1 MAFEALRFIH
11 AAGVLIDH
19 QLRDVARV
27 SPGMRSTLLDATT
40 TSFERIIEACIE
52 HEVDFLLLAGDT
64 FDERDRSLRARV
76 VLREGLQCLQEAGIQ
91 VFAIPGT
98 ADPAAAWQSIS
109 DLPDNV
115 TVFSPEIDEP
125 TAIMRDGNV
134 IATLQG
140 CLENAQSAVGASE
153 SERGEIGQSRIAP
166 FRIGIVP
173 QSASKTAPAGSVIDR
188 WLAKFRIDY
197 LAIPRPS
204 RRLWARGP
212 ERLAHCPGSATAM
225 TREDV
230 GPQGCTLFKIED
242 RNQASQQHIV
252 TSPIRRECPEIELE
266 ESDTWDELIDVMRRT
281 VEAFD
286 SLDQVSVLV
295 IDWQLSGTGPLLD
308 ALSDPESETELF
320 ELLGMDGSLGKIE
333 NVTQGVVRVAAAIP
347 ASVSKSKNPFLGGFL
362 GRLDHCPSVVRSVV
376 NRISASHGE
385 AGSHWPERL
394 EELASRVSNDAVAAS
409 ARQFGVEL
417 FGELCDD
424 VPEDEFDDDELVGE
438 VETEVETEAE
448 VQDEQDDDF
457 EADIADEDPNDVDLE
472 GEAQPSSPSG
482 ATRARSIPKQL
493 VRDED
498 DDDEFGAGAFDNYD
512 DEQTQSENA
521 A

>member
-1 MAFEALRFIH
+1 MAFEALRFMH

-19 QLRDVARV
+19 QLRDVASV

-76 VLREGLQCLQEAGIQ
+76 VLREGFQCLQDAGIQ
-91 VFAIPGT
+91 VFVVPGT

-125 TAIMRDGNV
+125 TAVMRDGNV

-140 CLENAQSAVGASE
+140 CVENAPSVAGAPE
-153 SERGEIGQSRIAP
+153 ADRGEIGQSRIAP

-173 QSASKTAPAGSVIDR
+173 QTASKVAPAGSVVDR
-188 WLAKFRIDY
+188 WLAKFRVDY

-212 ERLAHCPGSATAM
+212 ERLAHCPGNATSM

-230 GPQGCTLFKIED
+230 GPHGCTLFKIEE
-242 RNQASQQHIV
+242 RNQASQRHLV
-252 TSPIRRECPEIELE
+252 MSPVRREYPEIELE
-266 ESDTWDELIDVMRRT
+266 ESDTWDELVAVMRRT

-286 SLDQVSVLV
+286 SLDQVSVLM

-308 ALSDPESETELF
+308 ALADPESEAELF

-333 NVTQGVVRVAAAIP
+333 NVTQRVVLVADRSS
-347 ASVSKSKNPFLGGFL
+347 ASRSQSRNPFLGGFL
-362 GRLDHCPSVVRSVV
+362 NRLDHCPSVVRSVV
-376 NRISASHGE
+376 SRVSAAQAD
-385 AGSHWPERL
+385 AGSVWPERL
-394 EELASRVSNDAVAAS
+394 EELASRVSNDAVSAA
-409 ARQFGVEL
+409 ARKFGVEL
-417 FGELCDD
+417 FGELCDNMA
-424 VPEDEFDDDELVGE
+424 DDDV
-438 VETEVETEAE
+438 T
-448 VQDEQDDDF
+448 DDDF
-457 EADIADEDPNDVDLE
+457 EEEVEPIADVESEN
-472 GEAQPSSPSG
+472 EATVQEAEASR
-482 ATRARSIPKQL
+482 RARAVPGQPLSDDQ
-493 VRDED
+493 DGNED
-498 DDDEFGAGAFDNYD
+498 DDFGAGAFDSYD
-512 DEQTQSENA
+512 DEQTQSGNA